1 MPHPHF
7 TPCRYYCLVGPR
19 FSPLGMSQY
28 WPTITCPMT
37 PPSTST
43 TPDLFRDQLETIE
56 TLDMEVVSLSEKTT
70 QAALE
75 GHQDDRL
82 RVALTFDDAY
92 ESVYTKA
99 WPILKERGIP
109 FTVFVMTDA
118 IDDGINGYMNWEQ
131 LRELANHELVTIGN
145 HTSDHDSLLRRKGE
159 TVEQQTERIAGALDS
174 AAKRLEEELG
184 IQPQL
189 FAHPYGEFSNKVD
202 QSLEARGWYGFAQHS
217 GVLGPASTPT
227 RFHVSRSPTPTEA
240 LIPSKQ
246 ATRPE
251 LPGAL

>member
-1 MPHPHF
+1 
-7 TPCRYYCLVGPR
+7 
-19 FSPLGMSQY
+19 
-28 WPTITCPMT
+28 
-37 PPSTST
+37 
-43 TPDLFRDQLETIE
+43 
-56 TLDMEVVSLSEKTT
+56 
-70 QAALE
+70 
-75 GHQDDRL
+75 
-82 RVALTFDDAY
+82 
-92 ESVYTKA
+92 
-99 WPILKERGIP
+99 
-109 FTVFVMTDA
+109 MTDA

-217 GVLGPASTPT
+217 GVLGPASTPYAIPRFPVANAYGGIDTLKTSYAPGTSRCPIRNVPPRLLGKTT
-227 RFHVSRSPTPTEA
+227 RQRLNCPLPDGWSASRLNCFASGQGRMDVETPERDSGTAFRVRAEDA
-240 LIPSKQ
+240 FEGRRSRYNCTYPASNGRFYWLSQPWFNR
-246 ATRPE
+246 AAPE
-251 LPGAL
+251 G